1 MNYDKPVP
9 VVEKSTRPKWMPN
22 DMYKL
27 NPTKEDFNNYHK
39 NKYRQTLLNIKK
51 NGGLH
56 EGNFWKVLKRIKKRG
71 LKQEER
77 VEIALQVM
85 NS

>member
-1 MNYDKPVP
+1 
-9 VVEKSTRPKWMPN
+9 
-22 DMYKL
+22 MYKL

-56 EGNFWKVLKRIKKRG
+56 EGNFWKVIKHIKNRG
-71 LKQEER
+71 LKQEQR
-77 VEIALQVM
+77 VQIALEVM
-85 NS
+85 AS

>member
-1 MNYDKPVP
+1 MNYNRPVP
-9 VVEKSTRPKWMPN
+9 VVEKSTRQKWMPN

-27 NPTKEDFNNYHK
+27 NPTKEDFDNYHK

-56 EGNFWKVLKRIKKRG
+56 EGKFWKVLKQIKNRG
-71 LKQEER
+71 LKQEQR
-77 VEIALQVM
+77 VQIALEVM
-85 NS
+85 AN

>member
-1 MNYDKPVP
+1 MNYDRPVP
-9 VVEKSTRPKWMPN
+9 VVEKSTRPKLMPN

-56 EGNFWKVLKRIKKRG
+56 EGNFWKVLKKIKNRG
-71 LKQEER
+71 LKEAER
-77 VEIALQVM
+77 VEIALQVI

>member
-1 MNYDKPVP
+1 
-9 VVEKSTRPKWMPN
+9 MPN

-39 NKYRQTLLNIKK
+39 NKYLQTLLNIKK

-56 EGNFWKVLKRIKKRG
+56 EGNFWKVLKQIKNRG
-71 LKQEER
+71 LKQEQR
-77 VEIALQVM
+77 VQIALEVM
-85 NS
+85 AS

>member
-1 MNYDKPVP
+1 MNYDRPVP

-56 EGNFWKVLKRIKKRG
+56 EGNFWKVLKQIKNRG
-71 LKQEER
+71 LKQEQR
-77 VEIALQVM
+77 VQIALEVM
-85 NS
+85 AS